1 MTPLAAPINL
11 LAALFLLAV
20 FAMLSQRRLANLITL
35 YAWQGTILTL
45 SIALAAYATHSA
57 HLYASALLNGL
68 LKIVLVPT
76 LLRRLARRLDVQWD
90 RESLVQVS
98 TVMLIGL
105 GLVIF
110 AFNAALPIAAA
121 GHDIHHAIIGIALAG
136 TLLSLLMMILRAT
149 ALSQVIGFL
158 AMENSLIF
166 AATSVAYGMPMVIE
180 FGIALDVIVGVFILG
195 VFFFH
200 IREQFDSL
208 DIDRIERREES
219 R

>member
-1 MTPLAAPINL
+1 MTHLARLIDL
-11 LAALFLLAV
+11 LAALFLLVA

-35 YAWQGTILTL
+35 YAWQGTVLTF
-45 SIALAAYATHSA
+45 SIATVAYGTGNT
-57 HLYASALLNGL
+57 HLYVSAIVNGL
-68 LKIVLVPT
+68 LKILAIPM

-90 RESLVQVS
+90 RESLVQIP

-110 AFNAALPIAAA
+110 AFNAALPIAGLA
-121 GHDIHHAIIGIALAG
+121 HTVNHETVGIALAAV
-136 TLLSLLMMILRAT
+136 LLSLLMMILRTA

-158 AMENSLIF
+158 ALENGLIF
-166 AATSVAYGMPMVIE
+166 AATSVTYGMPMVIE
-180 FGIALDVIVGVFILG
+180 FGVALDVIVGVFILG

-208 DIDRIERREES
+208 DLDRIEGQED
-219 R
+219 

>member
-1 MTPLAAPINL
+1 MTPWSSPIDL
-11 LAALFLLAV
+11 LAALFLLVA

-35 YAWQGTILTL
+35 YAWQGTILTF
-45 SIALAAYATHSA
+45 SIAIVAYATHSA
-57 HLYASALLNGL
+57 HLYASALLTGL
-68 LKIVLVPT
+68 LKILLVPV

-90 RESLVQVS
+90 RESLVQIP

-121 GHDIHHAIIGIALAG
+121 GHIANHAIVGIALASV
-136 TLLSLLMMILRAT
+136 LLSLLMMILRAT

-158 AMENSLIF
+158 ALENSLIF
-166 AATSVAYGMPMVIE
+166 VATSVTYGMPMVIE
-180 FGIALDVIVGVFILG
+180 FGIALDVIVGIFILG

-208 DIDRIERREES
+208 DINYIERRED
-219 R
+219 

>member
-1 MTPLAAPINL
+1 MTHPTRIIDL
-11 LAALFLLAV
+11 LAALFLLVA

-35 YAWQGTILTL
+35 YAWQGTVLAL
-45 SIALAAYATHSA
+45 SIAILAYETGNT
-57 HLYASALLNGL
+57 HLYASAILNGL
-68 LKIVLVPT
+68 LKILAIPA

-90 RESLVQVS
+90 RESLVQIP

-110 AFNAALPIAAA
+110 AFNAALPIAGLA
-121 GHDIHHAIIGIALAG
+121 HTVNHETVGIALASV
-136 TLLSLLMMILRAT
+136 LLSLLMMILRTA

-158 AMENSLIF
+158 ALENSLIF
-166 AATSVAYGMPMVIE
+166 AATSVTGGMPMVIE
-180 FGIALDVIVGVFILG
+180 FGVALDVIVGVFILG

-208 DIDRIERREES
+208 DLDRIEGRED
-219 R
+219 

>member
-1 MTPLAAPINL
+1 MTPWSSPIDL
-11 LAALFLLAV
+11 LAALFLLVA

-35 YAWQGTILTL
+35 YAWQGTILTF
-45 SIALAAYATHSA
+45 SIAIVAYATDSA
-57 HLYASALLNGL
+57 HIYASALLTGL
-68 LKIVLVPT
+68 LKILLVPV

-90 RESLVQVS
+90 RESLVQIP

-110 AFNAALPIAAA
+110 AFNAALPIATA
-121 GHDIHHAIIGIALAG
+121 GHIANHAIVGIALASV
-136 TLLSLLMMILRAT
+136 LLSLLMMILRAT

-158 AMENSLIF
+158 ALENSLIF
-166 AATSVAYGMPMVIE
+166 VATSVTYGMPMVIE
-180 FGIALDVIVGVFILG
+180 FGIALDVIVGIFILG

-208 DIDRIERREES
+208 DINHIERRED
-219 R
+219 